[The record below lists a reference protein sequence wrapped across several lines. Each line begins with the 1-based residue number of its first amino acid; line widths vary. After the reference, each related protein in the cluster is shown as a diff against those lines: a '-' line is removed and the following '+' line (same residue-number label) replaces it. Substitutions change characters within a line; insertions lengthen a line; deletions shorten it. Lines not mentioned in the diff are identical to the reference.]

1 MRTNEHEMEIR
12 VRYCEADPMGFLH
25 HANFFVYFEMG
36 RTELFRSQGGDYK
49 KMEERG
55 FFLVVAKLECEF
67 KSPAYYDDLLTLKT
81 RIARMTPAKLEH
93 EYELLRGTTLIAKA
107 RSILA
112 CLDRK
117 GEVQRLTEELLYG
130 EETP

>member
-1 MRTNEHEMEIR
+1 MIGALITRD
-12 VRYCEADPMGFLH
+12 VRRAI
-25 HANFFVYFEMG
+25 
-36 RTELFRSQGGDYK
+36 GGAAWLPV
-49 KMEERG
+49 G

-93 EYELLRGTTLIAKA
+93 EYELFRGTTLIAKA